1 MPIARFEMPDG
12 RIARFEVPDG
22 TTPEQAQA
30 MIAAELP
37 KVGAVGTAPTEPV
50 KIGKDAFPDA
60 LREVLR
66 WTDWG
71 TRNIAGAGTA
81 LSNLGQGLKQFV
93 GMEDQGKIA
102 ANRIIRDEAPV
113 GAIAGDVALTAA
125 PFAMV
130 GKSIPAAAAVGG
142 GYGLTLPVEAGNWQD
157 VAKGKALNTGI
168 GAATGAGGQWVANK
182 ASGFMSRKAAELS
195 SRKAK
200 NALIDETLKES
211 IDAGYKVPP
220 SMMPDSGVASR
231 LAEGM
236 SGKYKT
242 NQLMGIKNQQTTNNL
257 ARQALGLPDDAPL
270 SVANVEKVREA
281 AYAPYKEIAS
291 LQPKQ
296 NVRAQSAYTEWDAPI
311 QPQRGFDPKAKL
323 EALKQ
328 SRADAKAWFES
339 YNRSM
344 NPEELAKAR
353 AFNDAAESIEGQIEN
368 YASSLGR
375 SDLVPQL
382 REARKMIAKT
392 YTVERALQK
401 GSGNVD
407 AKVLGRLFEKQK
419 PLSDGLDKVG
429 KFGATFGDVAGV
441 PKSGNANPLTAVD
454 FMQGGISGP
463 LGFLAGGPA
472 GVAAALGM
480 PLARIGARQALTSPF
495 VQRAVSAPLYEMSP
509 ALRMGGGLL
518 GYAPI
523 GGTVLGLN
531 ALGQ

>member
-1 MPIARFEMPDG
+1 
-12 RIARFEVPDG
+12 
-22 TTPEQAQA
+22 

-66 WTDWG
+66 GTDWG

-113 GAIAGDVALTAA
+113 GAIAGDVAMTAA

-142 GYGLTLPVEAGNWQD
+142 GYGLTLPVEASNWQD

-182 ASGFMSRKAAELS
+182 ASGFMARKAAELS

-200 NALIDETLKES
+200 NALIDDTLKES

-270 SVANVEKVREA
+270 SVTNVEKVREA
-281 AYAPYKEIAS
+281 AYAPYKEISALPNRPS
-291 LQPKQ
+291 SQQLLSGPGAFNPK
-296 NVRAQSAYTEWDAPI
+296 RALDE
-311 QPQRGFDPKAKL
+311 
-323 EALKQ
+323 LKQ
-328 SRADAKAWFES
+328 SRADSKAWFES
-339 YNRSM
+339 YNRSA

-353 AFNDAAESIEGQIEN
+353 AFNSTADALETSIED
-368 YASSLGR
+368 YAKSLGR
-375 SDLVPQL
+375 GDLVQQL
-382 REARKMIAKT
+382 RDARKMISKT